1 MGFDGKMEI
10 TTLEGVT
17 QHVSQ
22 GPAAAIIPIK
32 QLGTNGG
39 GYYGVNSS
47 HPLENPTYLSN
58 MVESADGHGICL
70 WLLCEAQETGIQY
83 LLCHAG
89 RIPHRGMC

>member
-47 HPLENPTYLSN
+47 HPLETLHIFLIWWNAAPS
-58 MVESADGHGICL
+58 CFCR
-70 WLLCEAQETGIQY
+70 WPWY
-83 LLCHAG
+83 LLLVS
-89 RIPHRGMC
+89 M